1 MLYMRDNL
9 VQYPSRKHAEYA
21 DDDAQH
27 RYKRSPDRNTSTGI
41 DDVEHFCANHQPAMV
56 NTSPAATKKK
66 SGLSSDIH
74 EKIVPRLPNPC
85 LHGFSGDPF
94 SM

>member
-1 MLYMRDNL
+1 MLYMSDNL

-41 DDVEHFCANHQPAMV
+41 DDVEHFWL
-56 NTSPAATKKK
+56 
-66 SGLSSDIH
+66 SGILSCS
-74 EKIVPRLPNPC
+74 EMTLN
-85 LHGFSGDPF
+85 
-94 SM
+94 

>member
-1 MLYMRDNL
+1 MLYMSDNL

-41 DDVEHFCANHQPAMV
+41 DDVEHFCANHQP
-56 NTSPAATKKK
+56 
-66 SGLSSDIH
+66 
-74 EKIVPRLPNPC
+74 
-85 LHGFSGDPF
+85 GDGKHQPHH
-94 SM
+94 SKEEERSLL